1 MFSVIKS
8 CLTVF
13 FGRIVDVSFATVKTV
28 LTVKERTVAAALFGF
43 CEVFVW
49 FIVVRDAL
57 NSDMPSIVLAL
68 AYACGYACGTLIGGW
83 LARNLIPGRMTVEVI
98 TSDRSDKIPAAMRE
112 AGYALTVINVNESE
126 FGAPKYYI
134 LADVDKKRVPV
145 FEKRVRE
152 LDPGAF
158 IMLRETK
165 GSIGGFSGK

>member
-1 MFSVIKS
+1 MTNMIVS
-8 CLTVF
+8 CLIIF
-13 FGRIVDVSFATVKTV
+13 FGRIVDVSFGTVKTV
-28 LTVKERTVAAALFGF
+28 LTVKEKTIPAAIFGF
-43 CEVFVW
+43 CEVFLW

-83 LARNLIPGRMTVEVI
+83 LSKNLIPGRMTVEVI
-98 TSDRSDKIPAAMRE
+98 TSDRSDKIPVAMRE

-134 LADVDKKRVPV
+134 LADVDRKRVPI

-165 GSIGGFSGK
+165 GRVGGYLGK